1 MRFIHLAAT
10 LSCLLISIQQTQAA
24 SIVDN
29 KHDETIAYLQTY
41 GYLPADAKK
50 SEKISDK
57 MFRQALKKLQVS
69 EKRCLLVKI
78 RENFHKKGM
87 KLMTAFALFTIYHI
101 FGKNM
106 IHFLLDKLVNRNYRV
121 TCKKCDSCKHKKYF
135 GIHLNLSQP
144 HSANQITF
152 QFV

>member
-41 GYLPADAKK
+41 GYLPADSKN

-57 MFRQALKKLQVS
+57 MFIKALKIFQVS
-69 EKRCLLVKI
+69 EKKFMFNLLIKNIVKI
-78 RENFHKKGM
+78 
-87 KLMTAFALFTIYHI
+87 
-101 FGKNM
+101 
-106 IHFLLDKLVNRNYRV
+106 
-121 TCKKCDSCKHKKYF
+121 
-135 GIHLNLSQP
+135 
-144 HSANQITF
+144 
-152 QFV
+152 